1 MKVFVCQMVVI
12 YLHAYSFAH
21 FLPFAC
27 FDERLALSL
36 QTADCIWRLKQVWY
50 ACRNDE

>member
-1 MKVFVCQMVVI
+1 MEVVVYQTVAI

-36 QTADCIWRLKQVWY
+36 
-50 ACRNDE
+50 